1 MLVLVLVLEPE
12 HLLTRH
18 TLPRESLVLL
28 LELVPLVLDPEH
40 LLTRHTL
47 RRESLVLVLE
57 LVLALVLLL
66 SWPRC

>member
-1 MLVLVLVLEPE
+1 MVLVLVLVLEPE

-18 TLPRESLVLL
+18 TLPRESLVL
-28 LELVPLVLDPEH
+28 
-40 LLTRHTL
+40 
-47 RRESLVLVLE
+47 VLE

>member
-28 LELVPLVLDPEH
+28 LELV
-40 LLTRHTL
+40 
-47 RRESLVLVLE
+47 
-57 LVLALVLLL
+57 LALVLLL
-66 SWPRC
+66 SWPAVLSPLWPTPRSLLTAL